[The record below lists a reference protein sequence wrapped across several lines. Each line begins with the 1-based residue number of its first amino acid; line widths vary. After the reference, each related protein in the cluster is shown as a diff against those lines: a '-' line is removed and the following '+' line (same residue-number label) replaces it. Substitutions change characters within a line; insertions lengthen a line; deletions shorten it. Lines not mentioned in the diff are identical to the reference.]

1 MGCCHLGLEFPIALT
16 GQKLCTAK
24 RRQTKLQNHLPT
36 MTLFLTPP
44 LPPPPHLH
52 THSRHTQSKRG
63 CSQLVLLIVSDQLT
77 VCKC

>member
-24 RRQTKLQNHLPT
+24 RRQTKLQNHLPA

-44 LPPPPHLH
+44 LPPP
-52 THSRHTQSKRG
+52 RHTYIHTADTRRVNEV
-63 CSQLVLLIVSDQLT
+63 VLNLFS
-77 VCKC
+77 